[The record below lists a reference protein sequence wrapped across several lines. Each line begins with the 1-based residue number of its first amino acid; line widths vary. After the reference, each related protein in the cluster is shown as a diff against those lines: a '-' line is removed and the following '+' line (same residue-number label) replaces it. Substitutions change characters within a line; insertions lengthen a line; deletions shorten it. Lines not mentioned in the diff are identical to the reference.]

1 MKVKIEKEVVEKAC
15 IYHALNIVNYYQ
27 EATGKKESI
36 ITDEILDYFDK
47 YYDEL
52 PDGLQFSIN
61 WLRGH

>member
-1 MKVKIEKEVVEKAC
+1 MIEKEVVEKAY
-15 IYHALNIVNYYQ
+15 IYHCLNVANYYM

-47 YYDEL
+47 HYDKL
-52 PDGLQFSIN
+52 SDSLRFSID